1 MRPCV
6 VGIGGAG
13 GNVLKKF
20 LQNQDVDLVVH
31 RFGKH
36 LAFGDVKGVWLDSAS
51 QDADS
56 SKQKF
61 YGCLT
66 DGSYPGY
73 LISHDIIDANSPTRN
88 YVKDLYGF
96 DLKAQGYDRR
106 AEYLKGIFEI
116 FDFDSNLE
124 NMASEEFGGEKN
136 PLPSYIWKRGIRP
149 FTSLDKRSA
158 NGDINNKGSIEKEN
172 SQNGTSLDLMHSI
185 GLLSGHINYAPA
197 GIQSNLCDS
206 ILFIASLGGGTG
218 TGFINPITS
227 YVRSEEL
234 SFPIFAIGIL
244 TERGT
249 EARETTEGQRDLGA
263 VIALSDL
270 LTKRAGTGIDGLI
283 IVDNQILVDR
293 HKKNW
298 PAMDNDVYSAMK
310 PILDLRDYPGIA
322 QGQSDAPAM
331 RRVFWEA
338 DKTNGTSGEENTI
351 LLPPFMVPCY
361 HSRKAK
367 GRSVA
372 SLVDR
377 ALGPDGRLFPCDPL
391 KADRAYVFTRG
402 FFDALSVDN
411 AVQKRLDL
419 PDEKVKVYRKI
430 GDGRLEDVLIL
441 LRNPYG
447 GTPGAHI
454 IENTFEWRMHCI
466 ISEAITYIDEN
477 PTNIIEYL
485 GYKDMTK
492 EHLRSYFYGE
502 DALRS
507 ELHKCLKRLENGE
520 KPVFTRQLRIFGD
533 SVQSSVA
540 GASRSCQDRMQMTA
554 AEREELREMVR
565 EEIMEVLLEEEC
577 KRR

>member
-13 GNVLKKF
+13 SNVLRKF
-20 LQNQDVDLVVH
+20 LQSQDVDLVVH
-31 RFGKH
+31 KFGEH

-61 YGCLT
+61 YGCLAQ
-66 DGSYPGY
+66 GCYPGY
-73 LISHDIIDANSPTRN
+73 LIGHDVIDANSPTRD
-88 YVKDLYGF
+88 YVMKCYGF

-116 FDFDSNLE
+116 FDFDSNLQE
-124 NMASEEFGGEKN
+124 MAAKEFGGEKN

-149 FTSLDKRSA
+149 FTSLDKGSA
-158 NGDINNKGSIEKEN
+158 NGDTNNRGMAKEKN
-172 SQNGTSLDLMHSI
+172 SQLGNSH
-185 GLLSGHINYAPA
+185 
-197 GIQSNLCDS
+197 LCDS

-234 SFPIFAIGIL
+234 AFPIFALGIL

-249 EARETTEGQRDLGA
+249 ESREATEGQRDLGA
-263 VIALSDL
+263 AIALSDL

-293 HKKNW
+293 HERNW
-298 PAMDNDVYSAMK
+298 PAMDEDIYRAMK
-310 PILDLRDYPGIA
+310 PILDLRDYPGVA
-322 QGQSDAPAM
+322 QGQSDTPAM

-338 DKTNGTSGEENTI
+338 DKTNGTSGDENTI

-367 GRSVA
+367 GRSVE
-372 SLVDR
+372 SLVER
-377 ALGPDGRLFPCDPL
+377 ALAPDGRLFPCNPR
-391 KADRAYVFTRG
+391 KADRAYVFIRG
-402 FFDALSVDN
+402 YFDAISVDE
-411 AVQKRLDL
+411 AVQKGTDL
-419 PDEKVKVYRKI
+419 SDEKVKVYRKI

-447 GTPGAHI
+447 GNPGAHV
-454 IENTFEWRMHCI
+454 IEKSFEWRMHGI
-466 ISEAITYIDEN
+466 ISEAIKYVDEN
-477 PTNIIEYL
+477 PMNIIESL
-485 GYKDMTK
+485 GFKDLTK
-492 EHLRSYFYGE
+492 KHLRSYFYGE
-502 DALRS
+502 DGLKS
-507 ELHKCLKRLENGE
+507 ELHRCLERLENGE
-520 KPVFTRQLRIFGD
+520 KPVFTRELRIFGD
-533 SVQSSVA
+533 GGQSPA
-540 GASRSCQDRMQMTA
+540 TEASRNYQGEKQMA
-554 AEREELREMVR
+554 AGMRAELREMVR
-565 EEIMEVLLEEEC
+565 EEIREVLREENA
-577 KRR
+577 RR